1 MGKFVIRVSVDYISR
16 GGIAHNIF
24 DDVKDIDM
32 GTDAFPIVADAVSS
46 FVREVLKR
54 AKEEQATA

>member
-1 MGKFVIRVSVDYISR
+1 MGRIILRISMDYVSRSGVT
-16 GGIAHNIF
+16 HNIF
-24 DDVKDIDM
+24 DDVKEIDM
-32 GTDAFPIVADAVSS
+32 QTEGFVVVADAVNS